1 MKSIA
6 ESKGMRIIKDI
17 DHKIKESWYTD
28 SSGKEPEIWCITG
41 SYINTAI
48 IRRFS
53 CDEGNLSMSAWGDA
67 HGDDRGSDHH
77 DHYKGIKIDMKPVD
91 INVINEL
98 KDNCKFMLRQGLKFR
113 EEKSGLIIALSLN
126 GFFVNHAGS
135 HFLKFFRENDNFSV
149 DDVRRISKNLG
160 ISEGVG
166 LNYLRKLLLFGLVGI
181 SNDRA

>member
-6 ESKGMRIIKDI
+6 EREGMQIIKDI
-17 DHKIKESWYTD
+17 DHKIEKRWYTD
-28 SSGKEPEIWCITG
+28 SSGKEPEIWCIEG
-41 SYINTAI
+41 SYINTAV
-48 IRRFS
+48 IRKLS
-53 CDEGNLSMSAWGDA
+53 SDEGGLSISAWSDA
-67 HGDDRGSDHH
+67 HGDARGPEHH
-77 DHYKGIKIDMKPVD
+77 DHSKGIGIDMKPVD
-91 INVINEL
+91 INIINEL

-135 HFLKFFRENDNFSV
+135 HFLKFFRENDNFSI

-160 ISEGVG
+160 IFEEAG

-181 SNDRA
+181 SND